1 MDLGSWKSQ
10 LWKGAAE
17 LVVLA
22 AVAHKESYGL
32 EILEAASR
40 AGLEISEGTIYP
52 LLNRLQRDG
61 KLTSRWVEE
70 AGASHPRKYYLL
82 TADGASLLARMRL
95 EWTFFSTG
103 IDGLLAGEN
112 AKKAKP

>member
-22 AVAHKESYGL
+22 ALATKERYGL
-32 EILEAASR
+32 EILEAASK

-52 LLNRLQRDG
+52 LLNRLQQGG
-61 KLTSRWVEE
+61 KLTSRWVED

-82 TADGASLLARMRL
+82 TADGRSLLARMRE
-95 EWTFFSTG
+95 EWSRFAGG
-103 IDGLLAGEN
+103 IDGLLAGDDEER
-112 AKKAKP
+112 P